1 MHLVPPPQI
10 NKFQLLLGLTAAIED
25 NSYAKCSK
33 VKKVHNGLC
42 EKGEWPHTITTKK
55 QTKKPHTHKRFIPS
69 SKVLMRDCESYI
81 LY

>member
-1 MHLVPPPQI
+1 MKKSPFYVDHNAPCSPCSL
-10 NKFQLLLGLTAAIED
+10 LLLGLTAAIED

-55 QTKKPHTHKRFIPS
+55 QTKKNKKHTS
-69 SKVLMRDCESYI
+69 VLY
-81 LY
+81 LLVKY